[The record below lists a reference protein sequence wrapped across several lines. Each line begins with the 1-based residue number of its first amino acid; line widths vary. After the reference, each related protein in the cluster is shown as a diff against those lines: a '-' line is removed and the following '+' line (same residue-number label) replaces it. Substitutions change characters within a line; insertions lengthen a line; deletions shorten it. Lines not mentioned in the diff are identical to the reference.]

1 VSTDFQQFLNLS
13 GKDILVTGAA
23 GSLGRVFCSALL
35 SLGSQVILVDKDTDR
50 LKALSTEFS
59 NKGLNKFDFIAL
71 DLADENSRLTLK
83 EVLESKVKKLDILI
97 NNAGY
102 ISNGAPSGYIGTFTD
117 QNLANWR
124 AAFNINLETPFHLS
138 QILLDLL
145 RSSKS
150 PAIINIASIH
160 GLYPPDWSLY
170 ASTDMGNSAAYS
182 SSKAGLIHLTKW
194 LASTLGPKIRVNS
207 ISPGGIERNQD
218 ASFIERYSEKTFLGR
233 MAKESDIVG
242 ALIFLC
248 SEMSVY
254 CSGIN
259 IEVSG
264 GWGR

>member
-1 VSTDFQQFLNLS
+1 MSIDCRQFLNLS

-23 GSLGRVFCSALL
+23 GSLGKVFCSALL
-35 SLGSQVILVDKDTDR
+35 SLGSRVILVDKSEDR
-50 LKALSTEFS
+50 LETLSREFS
-59 NKGLNKFDFIAL
+59 YEGFNKFDLIAL
-71 DLADENSRLTLK
+71 DLADEKARMTLK
-83 EVLESKVKKLDILI
+83 EVLDGKVKKLDILV

-102 ISNGAPSGYIGTFTD
+102 TSNGAPSGYIGAFTD
-117 QNLANWR
+117 QNLAHWR
-124 AAFNINLETPFHLS
+124 SAFNINLEAPFHLS

-145 RSSKS
+145 SSSKS

-160 GLYPPDWSLY
+160 GMYPPDWSLY
-170 ASTDMGNSAAYS
+170 ESTAMGNSAAYS

-218 ASFIERYSEKTFLGR
+218 ASFTERYAEKTFLGR
-233 MAKESDIVG
+233 MANESDLVG
-242 ALIFLC
+242 ALVFLC
-248 SEMSVY
+248 SEMSAY